1 MLGLTPFGGIL
12 VLVAFIF
19 IRLVR
24 GDLQVAGSDY
34 FETYAP
40 VVQMSTVRLML
51 TLAVRNDFVTKQVYY
66 SNAFVQAEL
75 DTDVFVSLLPGV
87 TMSDGSSSA
96 MHLRKSLYGLK
107 QAPLKW
113 YEKLR
118 DSLLQRGFKQSKQD
132 QCLFFAPNLVAVVY
146 VDDVLFFS
154 RSEKRIDSM
163 IASLREEFE
172 LNVEG
177 TVENFLGLNIVHH
190 DDGRIEFLQTGL
202 IDRVL
207 TELGLMDC
215 SPVAYP
221 AERKPLSSGGNV
233 RMKSWNY
240 ASVVGMLLYISGHSR
255 PDIAFAVHQVARFT
269 HNPTDKHEKAII
281 LIGRYLKG
289 TRDRGLVY
297 DPSKQR
303 NRLNAHVD
311 ADFAGLYD
319 CEDHEDP
326 ISVKSRTGYV
336 ISFDGCPVLW
346 KSKLQSLIALSTLEA
361 EYIALSQCMRDLIP
375 LRRVLNDIAEAF
387 DLDINVP
394 TTYSKVFEDNQG
406 ALTLAKAPAMT
417 PRTKH
422 IALRYHHFREEV
434 RAGHIVIEH
443 ISSAKQIADIFT
455 KGLRNNFVSLRKELM
470 GW

>member
-1 MLGLTPFGGIL
+1 MDPSTRVLDCDHELALAARTSDPDTLNYREARNAADWEEFRTAGLKEFSELIDKNTWNIVHRSDVPKGKRVLPSTL
-12 VLVAFIF
+12 VMKRKRFPDG
-19 IRLVR
+19 RLRKYKARLCVR

-51 TLAVRNDFVTKQVYY
+51 TLAVRNDFVTKQVDY

-75 DTDVFVSLLPGV
+75 DTDVFVSLPPGV
-87 TMSDGSSSA
+87 TMSDGSSSV

-132 QCLFFAPNLVAVVY
+132 QCLFFVPDLVAVVY
-146 VDDVLFFS
+146 VDNVLFFS

-172 LNVEG
+172 FNVEG

-202 IDRVL
+202 IDRVP

-233 RMKSWNY
+233 RMKS
-240 ASVVGMLLYISGHSR
+240 
-255 PDIAFAVHQVARFT
+255 
-269 HNPTDKHEKAII
+269 
-281 LIGRYLKG
+281 
-289 TRDRGLVY
+289 
-297 DPSKQR
+297 
-303 NRLNAHVD
+303 
-311 ADFAGLYD
+311 
-319 CEDHEDP
+319 
-326 ISVKSRTGYV
+326 
-336 ISFDGCPVLW
+336 
-346 KSKLQSLIALSTLEA
+346 
-361 EYIALSQCMRDLIP
+361 
-375 LRRVLNDIAEAF
+375 
-387 DLDINVP
+387 
-394 TTYSKVFEDNQG
+394 
-406 ALTLAKAPAMT
+406 
-417 PRTKH
+417 
-422 IALRYHHFREEV
+422 
-434 RAGHIVIEH
+434 
-443 ISSAKQIADIFT
+443 
-455 KGLRNNFVSLRKELM
+455 
-470 GW
+470 